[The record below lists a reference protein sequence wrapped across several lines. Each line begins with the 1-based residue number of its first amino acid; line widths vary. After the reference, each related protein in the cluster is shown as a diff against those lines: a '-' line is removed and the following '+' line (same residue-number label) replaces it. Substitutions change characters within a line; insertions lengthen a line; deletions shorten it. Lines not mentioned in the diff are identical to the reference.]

1 VGCLIPGLPSQLAL
15 QKLRKASVFVQLL
28 SSIFTQFGG
37 QGGMPGFAAGEGE
50 NAAGITAAVPCL
62 RDYVVVSLTHALRGL
77 LCAGG
82 NIDHQ
87 GGQEAQFIAQQVNT
101 TQHIRLKPSASAA

>member
-1 VGCLIPGLPSQLAL
+1 MGCLIPGLPSQSAL
-15 QKLRKASVFVQLL
+15 QKLSKAFVFVQLL

-62 RDYVVVSLTHALRGL
+62 DHYLMVPLNDALKGL

-82 NIDHQ
+82 NVDHQ

-101 TQHIRLKPSASAA
+101 TQHIRLNAHASAA

>member
-1 VGCLIPGLPSQLAL
+1 M
-15 QKLRKASVFVQLL
+15 FVQLL

-50 NAAGITAAVPCL
+50 NAAGVTSAVPCL
-62 RDYVVVSLTHALRGL
+62 GDYVVVSHTHALRGM

-82 NIDHQ
+82 NVDHQ
-87 GGQEAQFIAQQVNT
+87 GGQEAQFIAQQVKHQL
-101 TQHIRLKPSASAA
+101 TQHICLKTPASAAWLQQHHA

>member
-1 VGCLIPGLPSQLAL
+1 MGCLIPGLPSQLAL
-15 QKLRKASVFVQLL
+15 QKLSTAFVFVQLL

-50 NAAGITAAVPCL
+50 NAAGITAAMRCL
-62 RDYVVVSLTHALRGL
+62 GDYMVVSFTHVLREL
-77 LCAGG
+77 LFAGA
-82 NIDHQ
+82 NMDHQ

-101 TQHIRLKPSASAA
+101 TQHTPLSTHASAA